1 MSAAGFDSV
10 CIVGVGLIGGSVAAA
25 CRGLED
31 APRVFGIDT
40 DEASI
45 AEALERGVIDEGA
58 LPDSERAR
66 AWLSAGGAEL
76 VVLATPARFIDGW
89 LETLGE
95 LGYDGVVTDVVSTKG
110 GVMRS
115 ARKQLGSAA
124 RFVGGHPMA
133 GSERSGV
140 GAARA
145 DLFSGAYWLLTPAPE
160 TDPDAFSRVH
170 SFVTALGA
178 RVISVEPK
186 SHDEAVAIVSHVPH
200 VAAAALCEVAGAH
213 AGKSGELLRLA
224 AGGFKDTTRIAAGS
238 PDLWT
243 GICLDN
249 ADALANGLRE
259 LRLSLG
265 EFEAMV
271 RASDADAIR
280 RWLAGA
286 AVIRQSLPAQWVPAT
301 ACLVELTVP
310 MEDRPG
316 VVAEVTGAVS
326 AAGCNIEGIDIDHET
341 EDRALLVLVLVDE
354 GDMSALEAD
363 LLDRGFEPRLRP
375 LAEAADEEAAE

>member
-1 MSAAGFDSV
+1 MSTAGFDSV
-10 CIVGVGLIGGSVAAA
+10 CVVGVGLIGGSVAAA
-25 CRGLED
+25 CRQLDD

-45 AEALERGVIDEGA
+45 AEAVERGVIDEGA
-58 LPDSERAR
+58 LPGSAQAAE
-66 AWLSAGGAEL
+66 WLSAGGARL
-76 VVLATPARFIDGW
+76 VVLATPARFIESW
-89 LETLGE
+89 LQTLGE

-110 GVMRS
+110 GVMRA
-115 ARKQLGSAA
+115 ARRALGSAA

-140 GAARA
+140 GAAKP
-145 DLFSGAYWLLTPAPE
+145 DLFNGAYWLLTPAAE
-160 TDPDAFSRVH
+160 TDPDAFSHVH
-170 SFVTALGA
+170 TFVTSLGA

-243 GICLDN
+243 GICMDN

-271 RASDADAIR
+271 RAGDSDAIR

-286 AVIRQSLPAQWVPAT
+286 ASVRQSLPAQWVPAT
-301 ACLVELTVP
+301 ARLVELTVP

-316 VVAEVTGAVS
+316 VVAEVTGAVGT
-326 AAGCNIEGIDIDHET
+326 AGCNIEGIDIDHET

-354 GDMSALEAD
+354 GDLDGLARD
-363 LLDRGFEPRLRP
+363 LADRGFEARFRS
-375 LAEAADEEAAE
+375 LAEAADDEAAE